1 MSDTRKN
8 EPVSHSWFRFRLHC
22 LSNENYKKER
32 CLLIVST
39 KAEHVKMADVEEVVP
54 EKKVR
59 DRRTV
64 GYGMECK
71 AIQRL
76 IAE

>member
-22 LSNENYKKER
+22 LSNENSKKER

-39 KAEHVKMADVEEVVP
+39 KAEHVKMADCGGSCSRKEGERQ
-54 EKKVR
+54 ENSR
-59 DRRTV
+59 LWD
-64 GYGMECK
+64 GMQGNTKINC
-71 AIQRL
+71 
-76 IAE
+76 